1 MQYIKYLV
9 IISLFIIPL
18 NSAKAISR
26 SFSSSELKSY
36 QIIESSDNKFRII
49 IKENE
54 FNDLKVH
61 IFKSDDVYQY
71 YFISPEITDN
81 NKFNISF
88 KIDLNE
94 NKQIYEWQDNK
105 WQYVPTSY
113 DFENQLLLAS
123 LSNRKGKVKLFEITN
138 LETTG
143 QNVIFNDQQLEI
155 ELPKIIDGNKVTT
168 NIEVNNNN
176 NNIISELKR
185 ISPIYK
191 INLYSNNFNIED
203 NLSNTDIPFICEP
216 YLTNHLDEYNKNYN
230 EVVKLQSFF
239 KKYEGYNYLIPDGQF
254 DSYTIKAIN
263 QFQEKYTSEI
273 LEPWGLKLG
282 TGNVYST
289 TLKKINQIYCEVEKE
304 KNSFIKLKLKY
315 IENNN
320 LAKSIYYLKDNI
332 WQQLISYD
340 NHETNTVTA
349 LTKETNLE
357 IALFE
362 ELNSWVGEASWYAW
376 KLGNYA
382 ASRDFPKGTML
393 KVTNMSNS
401 SNQGKSV
408 IITVN
413 DYGPELWTGRIID
426 LDKVAY
432 QQIGNLSG
440 GVMPVKVELIKE

>member
-1 MQYIKYLV
+1 
-9 IISLFIIPL
+9 
-18 NSAKAISR
+18 
-26 SFSSSELKSY
+26 
-36 QIIESSDNKFRII
+36 
-49 IKENE
+49 
-54 FNDLKVH
+54 
-61 IFKSDDVYQY
+61 
-71 YFISPEITDN
+71 
-81 NKFNISF
+81 
-88 KIDLNE
+88 
-94 NKQIYEWQDNK
+94 
-105 WQYVPTSY
+105 
-113 DFENQLLLAS
+113 
-123 LSNRKGKVKLFEITN
+123 
-138 LETTG
+138 
-143 QNVIFNDQQLEI
+143 
-155 ELPKIIDGNKVTT
+155 
-168 NIEVNNNN
+168 
-176 NNIISELKR
+176 
-185 ISPIYK
+185 
-191 INLYSNNFNIED
+191 
-203 NLSNTDIPFICEP
+203 
-216 YLTNHLDEYNKNYN
+216 LTNHLDEYNKNYN